1 MTKTQRVDA
10 TPMLRGAI
18 FQLCVAV
25 ERCYQLK
32 PGQSVHVEELGDIS
46 IPGETQ
52 TEVKHY
58 VSPLTDNH
66 PNFWNT
72 LYNWTE
78 PDSQAENYRF
88 LILHTTQQF
97 GTRSRLANF
106 DSLSAKNRMQ
116 LLLQIHA
123 ELEAEHIRRSG
134 AKDVRPS
141 QTLAQQR
148 ALLNG
153 DRKERL
159 GKLLEKVCI
168 EARCAN
174 ASELYEQLCQEK
186 AGHVLDANAHSYIDA
201 LIGFVCKP
209 EMAGDMR
216 WTISFDEFK
225 VHLQY
230 LTSIHCSASL
240 QFPRAEFERLRHTN
254 FSEARE
260 DIFVRKI
267 VDVGGSG
274 KVITTAIREYEG
286 TTATIAAE
294 FRRHTSAALQYSEF
308 EEEVIGVFEAGH
320 LRACLEPA
328 HDEHSSMR
336 FYLNMIASTPPSFP
350 GYTDSPHGF
359 RNGVLHLTM
368 NDQHQ
373 EYHWK
378 VTKK

>member
-1 MTKTQRVDA
+1 MAQTQRVDA

-25 ERCYQLK
+25 ERCYRLK
-32 PGQSVHVEELGDIS
+32 PGQSVHVEELGDVS

-58 VSPLTDNH
+58 AAPLTDNH

-78 PDSQAENYRF
+78 PDSQADNYRF
-88 LILHTTQQF
+88 LILHTTQEF
-97 GTRSRLANF
+97 GARSRLAEFNSMSTK
-106 DSLSAKNRMQ
+106 DRMQ
-116 LLLQIHA
+116 LLLQIHGDL
-123 ELEAEHIRRSG
+123 ELEHLRRNGSEN
-134 AKDVRPS
+134 ARPS
-141 QTLAQQR
+141 PTLVQQR
-148 ALLNG
+148 ALLSA
-153 DRKERL
+153 DRRERL
-159 GKLLEKVCI
+159 DALLEKVCI

-186 AGHVLDANAHSYIDA
+186 AGHVLDDNARIYIDA
-201 LIGFVCKP
+201 LIGLVCRP
-209 EMAGDMR
+209 VLAGDTR

-230 LTSIHCSASL
+230 LTSIYCSASR
-240 QFPRAEFERLRHTN
+240 QFPRAEFERLRHAD
-254 FSEARE
+254 FAEMRE
-260 DIFVRKI
+260 DMFVRKI
-267 VDVGGSG
+267 VDVGGNG
-274 KVITTAIREYEG
+274 KVITTAIREYEA

-294 FRRHTSAALQYSEF
+294 FRRHTSAAMQLSEF
-308 EEEVIGVFEAGH
+308 EVEVIGVFEARH

-328 HDEHSSMR
+328 HDENSSMR
-336 FYLNMIASTPPSFP
+336 FYLNMIASTPPSFS

-359 RNGVLHLTM
+359 RNGVLHMTM
-368 NDQHQ
+368 NDQRQ
-373 EYHWK
+373 EYIWK